1 MNLAHLINFIKHS
14 ILRTFLG
21 TGEEKKK
28 TKTPTSSGKNLCFFF
43 LNNTLCCGG
52 DDWSSGNR
60 LLSKCSISRLVMQRT
75 NNQNKRSGGE
85 APLIKDL

>member
-21 TGEEKKK
+21 TGEEKKNQNTHK
-28 TKTPTSSGKNLCFFF
+28 QWQKSLFFF